1 MARMR
6 ALENGRALIRATNNG
21 VSALIDHHGH
31 ISVRGEQFT
40 REVIRGSVQPMSGLT
55 PFGRRGSWPV
65 LTFAALLIVL
75 VGWQRPQRA
84 GAAAIP

>member
-1 MARMR
+1 M
-6 ALENGRALIRATNNG
+6 
-21 VSALIDHHGH
+21 
-31 ISVRGEQFT
+31 RGEQFT

-55 PFGRRGSWPV
+55 PFARRGSWPV